1 MLYDTTKGPAEIM
14 SSNSVFKFITILKI
28 DLFRNSFVESLINM
42 VFQIILRLIDSVSV
56 CVFKR

>member
-14 SSNSVFKFITILKI
+14 SPNSVFKFIILKK
-28 DLFRNSFVESLINM
+28 DVFHNSFDESLINM
-42 VFQIILRLIDSVSV
+42 VFQIILRLIDSDSV